1 MDAGQ
6 QRRWWRLNSV
16 KVLANLLKTQK
27 KPSGSDYT
35 ATVTRVDG
43 NTAYVQLTG
52 SEITDTPVSMTVNAS
67 PGDKVRVRIANGKA
81 WLTGSDSAPPTND
94 AFAKRVSAKLT
105 EEIESTNVVVRAV
118 DKVVQAV
125 KKIADNTNQY
135 FWHTES
141 GADTGA
147 HITEIPQDEFL
158 ADPEHGGGNLLAR
171 SNGIA
176 VRDGLEE
183 LAQFSADGIGLGV
196 DETVLISANEATKR
210 IWESGDFGW
219 FDLPCEVD
227 FSGSFL
233 ASLEDG
239 AVFYIIY
246 YTGPGG
252 GYTAFTFRKGK
263 SSRQEALYPWVA
275 DYDGETTVS
284 ISFNESTYSSVDVS
298 ARASVVKRGGVLS
311 FGKRSGSNGMFSA
324 SFGEGLIASG
334 DDQVVI
340 GTYNQED
347 DQKALIIGNGTASSD
362 GQISRSN
369 AFAVSKGGAL
379 EVADPGTTRKNFGID
394 AGTLTGSS
402 VAANSYADLT
412 ITFGKTFTTAP
423 VVVAGFLTNSTGVD
437 MGSLSC
443 SVHSLTTTGGKVRIY
458 NNSSN
463 ARVPYITWIAIG

>member
-6 QRRWWRLNSV
+6 PRRWWRLNSV
-16 KVLANLLKTQK
+16 KVLANLFKTQK

-52 SEITDTPVSMTVNAS
+52 SEITDTPVSMTINAS

-94 AFAKRVSAKLT
+94 AYAKRVSMKLT

-141 GADTGA
+141 GTDTGA

-183 LAQFSADGIGLGV
+183 LAQFSADGISLGV
-196 DETVLISANEATKR
+196 DGSVQISANDVSRPIWEDEENLGQFSLPCDIDLSNSSTYMSAEENSSFLIACVTTAGTNLFSLKKGRSKR
-210 IWESGDFGW
+210 I
-219 FDLPCEVD
+219 
-227 FSGSFL
+227 
-233 ASLEDG
+233 
-239 AVFYIIY
+239 
-246 YTGPGG
+246 T
-252 GYTAFTFRKGK
+252 T
-263 SSRQEALYPWVA
+263 LYPWVV
-275 DYDGETTVS
+275 DYDGEATLS
-284 ISFNESTYSSVDVS
+284 ISFEDTYYTSIEAYIRTS
-298 ARASVVKRGGVLS
+298 ATKLGGVLS

-347 DQKALIIGNGTASSD
+347 VQKALIIGNGTASSD

>member
-1 MDAGQ
+1 LD
-6 QRRWWRLNSV
+6 SI
-16 KVLANLLKTQK
+16 KILADLFKAAK
-27 KPSGSDYT
+27 KKSGSDYT
-35 ATVTRVDG
+35 ATVTRTEAGV
-43 NTAYVQLTG
+43 AYVQLTG
-52 SEITDTPVSMTVNAS
+52 SDITDTPVSMTINAS

-81 WLTGSDSAPPTND
+81 WITGSDSAPPTND
-94 AFAKRVSAKLT
+94 AYAKQVKTTLT
-105 EEIESTNVVVRAV
+105 KEIESTNVVVQAV
-118 DKVVQAV
+118 SKVVQAV

-135 FWHTES
+135 FWHTET
-141 GADTGA
+141 GTDTGA
-147 HITEIPQDEFL
+147 HITEIPQNEFL

-183 LAQFSADGIGLGV
+183 LAQFSADGINLGV
-196 DETVLISANEATKR
+196 DGSVQISANNVSR
-210 IWESGDFGW
+210 PIWEDEENLGQFS
-219 FDLPCEVD
+219 LPCDIDLSNSSTYMSAEDNSRFLIACVTTAGTNL
-227 FSGSFL
+227 FSL
-233 ASLEDG
+233 K
-239 AVFYIIY
+239 
-246 YTGPGG
+246 
-252 GYTAFTFRKGK
+252 KGR
-263 SSRQEALYPWVA
+263 SERITTLYPWVA
-275 DYDGETTVS
+275 DYDGEATLS
-284 ISFNESTYSSVDVS
+284 ISFEDTYYTSIEAYIRTS
-298 ARASVVKRGGVLS
+298 ATKLGGVLS

-334 DDQVVI
+334 DDQVVM

-347 DQKALIIGNGTASSD
+347 VQKALIIGNGTASSD

>member
-1 MDAGQ
+1 M
-6 QRRWWRLNSV
+6 NSV
-16 KVLANLLKTQK
+16 KVLANLFKTQK

-176 VRDGLEE
+176 VRDGLLE
-183 LAQFSADGIGLGV
+183 LATFSADGEEFNVVNGA
-196 DETVLISANEATKR
+196 TVEKVFEIATKN
-210 IWESGDFGW
+210 
-219 FDLPCEVD
+219 
-227 FSGSFL
+227 
-233 ASLEDG
+233 
-239 AVFYIIY
+239 
-246 YTGPGG
+246 
-252 GYTAFTFRKGK
+252 
-263 SSRQEALYPWVA
+263 RQ
-275 DYDGETTVS
+275 
-284 ISFNESTYSSVDVS
+284 
-298 ARASVVKRGGVLS
+298 RH
-311 FGKRSGSNGMFSA
+311 SA
-324 SFGEGLIASG
+324 SSMIS
-334 DDQVVI
+334 D
-340 GTYNQED
+340 YED
-347 DQKALIIGNGTASSD
+347 AESDWALNIELNRAPY
-362 GQISRSN
+362 GQISVKLTSRN
-369 AFAVSKGGAL
+369 ATMYFEAGVPDTKTYEAEAVGITTVVYDGNKSFAVTQANGGVFSGDTVLVRYEYYSIAPYFTFGDRTPQMVGEYSVTFGKGLVAYGDNLFVIGKNNKMNANGMAFVVGNGSSEAERSDALTLTTGGAL
-379 EVADPGTTRKNFGID
+379 EVADPATTRLNLGFD
-394 AGTLTGSS
+394 SGTIVGSS
-402 VAANSYADLT
+402 VAANSYYDLNV
-412 ITFGKTFTTAP
+412 TFNKTFAAAP
-423 VVVAGFLTNSTGVD
+423 NVVAGFVSNSTGAD

-443 SVHSLTTTGGKVRIY
+443 SVHTITTTGCTVRIF
-458 NNSSN
+458 NNSSS
-463 ARVPYITWIAIG
+463 ARTPYITWIAVG

>member
-1 MDAGQ
+1 M
-6 QRRWWRLNSV
+6 NSV

-135 FWHTES
+135 FWHTET
-141 GADTGA
+141 GTDTGI

-158 ADPEHGGGNLLAR
+158 ADPEAGGGNLLAR

-176 VRDGLEE
+176 IRDGLTE
-183 LAQFSADGIGLGV
+183 LATFAADGQ
-196 DETVLISANEATKR
+196 
-210 IWESGDFGW
+210 
-219 FDLPCEVD
+219 
-227 FSGSFL
+227 
-233 ASLEDG
+233 SLLS
-239 AVFYIIY
+239 
-246 YTGPGG
+246 PGG
-252 GYTAFTFRKGK
+252 LEIAHIGYGTVISSDGTEIQGPFYTFGYRLQRSDIG
-263 SSRQEALYPWVA
+263 
-275 DYDGETTVS
+275 
-284 ISFNESTYSSVDVS
+284 FMSSVIGWG
-298 ARASVVKRGGVLS
+298 A
-311 FGKRSGSNGMFSA
+311 
-324 SFGEGLIASG
+324 ASG
-334 DDQVVI
+334 FSSLSVCSGEAHGNRSFAHGFTVANGDSQFTI
-340 GTYNQED
+340 GRRNAED
-347 DQKALIIGNGTASSD
+347 NNNKYAFIIGNGTASAP
-362 GQISRSN
+362 SN
-369 AFAVSKGGAL
+369 AFTVDWNGAID
-379 EVADPGTTRKNFGID
+379 VADKDNSRLNLGID

-423 VVVAGFLTNSTGVD
+423 VVVAGFLTSSTGVD

>member
-1 MDAGQ
+1 MD
-6 QRRWWRLNSV
+6 SI
-16 KVLANLLKTQK
+16 KILADLFKAAK
-27 KPSGSDYT
+27 KKSGSDYT
-35 ATVTRVDG
+35 ATVTRTEAGV
-43 NTAYVQLTG
+43 AYVQLTG
-52 SEITDTPVSMTVNAS
+52 SDITDTPVSMTINAS

-81 WLTGSDSAPPTND
+81 WITGSDSAPPTND
-94 AFAKRVSAKLT
+94 AYAKQVKTTLT
-105 EEIESTNVVVRAV
+105 KEIESTNVVVQAV
-118 DKVVQAV
+118 SKVVQAV

-135 FWHTES
+135 FWHTET
-141 GADTGA
+141 GTDTGA

-183 LAQFSADGIGLGV
+183 LAQFSADGINLGV
-196 DETVLISANEATKR
+196 DGSVQISANNVSR
-210 IWESGDFGW
+210 PIWEDEENLGQFS
-219 FDLPCEVD
+219 LPCDIDLSNSSTYMSAEENSRFLIACVTTAGTNI
-227 FSGSFL
+227 FSL
-233 ASLEDG
+233 K
-239 AVFYIIY
+239 
-246 YTGPGG
+246 
-252 GYTAFTFRKGK
+252 KGR
-263 SSRQEALYPWVA
+263 SERITTLYPWVA
-275 DYDGETTVS
+275 DYDGEATLS
-284 ISFNESTYSSVDVS
+284 ISFEDTYYTSIEAYIRTS
-298 ARASVVKRGGVLS
+298 ATKLGGVLS

-347 DQKALIIGNGTASSD
+347 VQKALIIGNGTASSD

-463 ARVPYITWIAIG
+463 ARLPYITWIAIG